1 MSKAGWSFLR
11 LRIQHSHHKIKRKQ
25 DEYHDN
31 LNILLNILSPE
42 HLKDLQ
48 DVVKYNSDK
57 MKDTIK
63 TKHEQKLNSLGVIKN
78 TEAYVDKSRWVI
90 NLSTRQLNTQET
102 QILEN
107 GLNYAITPKRIP
119 VPKIIASIESGI
131 YHLSEESKATIRAS
145 VVNTLKNTKALSTT
159 NIYKQQNHASRN
171 LKKDKDIT
179 IVPADKGRAI
189 VVMNTNDY
197 DRKISDLLLDKKTYL
212 RITDRRRNPTSKVEQ
227 DLNKLLRDIKSEW
240 SDNDNNLPQINEK
253 LYDHL
258 HSSSASPATFYGLP
272 KIHKPDIPLRPI
284 TSSISFPTYNL
295 SKHLV
300 IVLSPL
306 IKGRYTVRN
315 STDFSKSIK
324 DMSISTDEVM
334 VSFDVVSL
342 FTSIPVN
349 LALKITRD
357 KLESDRELST
367 RTEMYQ
373 SVSKYQYQSVSSR
386 TVYPL
391 FCHG

>member
-1 MSKAGWSFLR
+1 
-11 LRIQHSHHKIKRKQ
+11 
-25 DEYHDN
+25 
-31 LNILLNILSPE
+31 
-42 HLKDLQ
+42 
-48 DVVKYNSDK
+48 
-57 MKDTIK
+57 
-63 TKHEQKLNSLGVIKN
+63 
-78 TEAYVDKSRWVI
+78 
-90 NLSTRQLNTQET
+90 
-102 QILEN
+102 
-107 GLNYAITPKRIP
+107 LNYAITPKRIP

-131 YHLSEESKATIRAS
+131 YHLCEESKATIRAS
-145 VVNTLKNTKALSTT
+145 VVNTLKNTKTLSTT
-159 NIYKQQNHASRN
+159 NISKQQSHALRN

-197 DRKISDLLLDKKTYL
+197 DRKISDLLLDKKTCL

-227 DLNKLLRDIKSEW
+227 DLNKLLRDIKSER

-315 STDFSKSIK
+315 STDFSKRIK

-367 RTEMYQ
+367 RTEM
-373 SVSKYQYQSVSSR
+373 SVSNILKLLEFVLTNSYFTYKNEYYQQTSGCAMGSPISATIANLVMEYIEEIALTTALNPPRWWFRFVDDSHACLKRKYVEEFHQHLNSIDKQIQFTIEAEENNR
-386 TVYPL
+386 LPFLDTVTIRQN
-391 FCHG
+391 GQNS